1 MIHRNSW
8 FRIRNTNC
16 HSLKKKITMAMTK
29 VITVLAGAT
38 VPLAEAVVLINAPAV
53 AEKDKS

>member
-16 HSLKKKITMAMTK
+16 RSLKKKITMAMTK

-53 AEKDKS
+53 A